1 TGGLTEEGQRKSSLI
16 LRKLQINK
24 LREALEE
31 ASENGSLVKSNDIDS
46 ESVCNE
52 DGSLGRSRSL
62 ARHYAQKEFL
72 QATALAA
79 DRISTCKRFFL
90 ESRKFQPVRDVEMG
104 IFCRPVTSWTTLKG
118 LKDRL
123 MTKNVAE
130 EIGEN
135 STNDDRG
142 RSRMEEALVRILTP
156 KRSIDV
162 LRDVH
167 VAKEQGK
174 PYVVVFVASR
184 LRQHDVVVMMAACH
198 TFRPGAVG
206 DLGLMDVGSKPTNI
220 LAMELDIKD
229 QETDEEGNTAA
240 ICVEERLRSLEI
252 LNNKDEPSIDRYPW
266 IVNQL
271 AMNSTLFKDSLF
283 EATIPQKI
291 KAAIKSF
298 PSHDAY
304 TLLVVLVSMWKSS
317 LKLSSSLG
325 LMHVGS
331 TYVRHQ
337 FSGIVKLFLTGM
349 WKQVTTCKL
358 WRQVGESFKPPK

>member
-1 TGGLTEEGQRKSSLI
+1 MIETEEGQRKSSSI

-123 MTKNVAE
+123 MTKNVTA
-130 EIGEN
+130 
-135 STNDDRG
+135 
-142 RSRMEEALVRILTP
+142 MEEALVRILTP

-174 PYVVVFVASR
+174 PYVVVFVAYS
-184 LRQHDVVVMMAACH
+184 RQHDRRHNHSSTETKDVLAH
-198 TFRPGAVG
+198 
-206 DLGLMDVGSKPTNI
+206 DLVDRGQ
-220 LAMELDIKD
+220 AMELDIKD

-283 EATIPQKI
+283 EATILQKI

-304 TLLVVLVSMWKSS
+304 TLLAVLVSMWKSS
-317 LKLSSSLG
+317 V
-325 LMHVGS
+325 M
-331 TYVRHQ
+331 
-337 FSGIVKLFLTGM
+337 M
-349 WKQVTTCKL
+349 ATCDTF
-358 WRQVGESFKPPK
+358 QSEAV